1 MRTIFASSALAVW
14 AVTGWAAVASAAS
27 NGKDPSLGKKESSIA
42 PDTSL
47 AGDVSRK
54 KPKEEE
60 ARPAVMYDSFR
71 FQIELQVAGQ
81 RRDQMTTLKKIIS
94 LGSTDKEMPDLI
106 FRYAELA
113 WEESRYLFFEAN
125 RRDDDF
131 VNAKN
136 RGDQAGMQ
144 KATAEKA
151 DFQKQ
156 SDMWQ
161 AEAVNRYKEI
171 VRKYPKYQRMD
182 EVLYFLGHNLWD
194 QSKEQEALGIYK
206 LLVVR
211 YPQSKYVADAYLA
224 FGEYYFDNS
233 KGQRLPLLKALAA
246 YKKASSFPENKVY
259 LYAIYKQG
267 WCNYNLGDFAAAIDL
282 FKSVILYAD
291 LASSVTNGNKL
302 KLAKDARKDYV
313 LTYSRDSRLFNPL
326 GAKDN
331 FLKVGGQENYWGM
344 LKGLAGLY
352 FDDGKDKESVLTY
365 RQLIRDRPL
374 SPEAPFFQAR
384 IVDATMRVGHKK
396 LTADQAKILVEIM
409 QQVLQGGMAKTDED
423 KKELAQAKDLAE
435 RTLSNLAVSWHNE
448 GKKTRDEET
457 FALDNQIYADYLA
470 LFPDNPKA
478 YSLHF
483 YHGELLY
490 DQLQDYAAAAK
501 EYDWVMAQDGAKID
515 KHQKPGKWF
524 GKASED
530 AVYAWEEVAKAAGA
544 KTPPPAKSTTPQPIP
559 ASQQGLV
566 DACARYVKYFPNGPK
581 VVEVNYKAARI
592 LYAYNHFAEAVK
604 SFLDIALNHPDSEV
618 ASYSANLVLDS
629 YNLLGDIQKVYDLS
643 GKFLGMPKLAKG
655 KFRDDLIKI
664 HEEAGFKR
672 PELEEKA
679 GRFEEAAKMY
689 LRIAADYPKGGRADQ
704 AVWNASV
711 DFYKAGDF
719 EASIKARKQIIAN
732 YAQSPLMPKALFS
745 NAQSFEGTADFAQA
759 ATAYEKYAA
768 DYEKQATTSKH
779 SFHKHGEAA
788 ETPGPVFEQTKAQQ
802 ALINA
807 AVYRVGLRQHAAA
820 IKDREAYLKL
830 WPVSK
835 RAIGSDPSEQV
846 FASMADVYEEQGRL
860 ALAIKQLEEH
870 SKHVSRDA
878 DAYLKVQGRIIK
890 LYERS
895 HNEKI
900 ARKLQKDVLDFYK
913 HYSRSHL
920 SPEALDVVAQAS
932 YLENEPVFDAF
943 EGQRLHLPEKQL
955 MKDVKAKATALIS
968 VQDAFTKTVK
978 LGSADPA
985 ICSLWRIGL
994 AYQKFAQSLYDAPVP
1009 PAYRKPELI
1018 DAYKDALAQKAMPA
1032 ESKAKELYAS
1042 AVAKSREL
1050 GIYNDCASK
1059 ALTGLKKYDPAN
1071 FGDVPETVVP
1081 IVPPS
1086 APTAMPAG
1094 LLAKVDNTPSA
1105 AATPPP
1111 GSTAPPSAA
1120 PAPSTAPGQD
1130 NGPSQENG
1138 PPPSPA
1144 AQDAP
1149 PAESSAPPAPATS
1162 EPALPAP
1169 AAASPAPSGDQEP
1182 AN

>member
-1 MRTIFASSALAVW
+1 MV
-14 AVTGWAAVASAAS
+14 
-27 NGKDPSLGKKESSIA
+27 
-42 PDTSL
+42 
-47 AGDVSRK
+47 
-54 KPKEEE
+54 
-60 ARPAVMYDSFR
+60 
-71 FQIELQVAGQ
+71 
-81 RRDQMTTLKKIIS
+81 TLKKIIS

-113 WEESRYLFFEAN
+113 WEESRYCFFETN
-125 RRDDDF
+125 RTDDDF
-131 VNAKN
+131 IKAKN
-136 RGDQAGMQ
+136 AGDQAGMA
-144 KATAEKA
+144 KATADKA
-151 DFQKQ
+151 EFQKK
-156 SDMWQ
+156 SDFWQ
-161 AEAVNRYKEI
+161 AEAINRYKEI

-194 QSKEQEALGIYK
+194 QGQEQEALGIYK

-224 FGEYYFDNS
+224 FGEYYFNNS
-233 KGQRLPLLKALAA
+233 KGQRPPLLKGLAA
-246 YKKASSFPENKVY
+246 YKKAASFPENKVY
-259 LYAIYKQG
+259 LYAHLQAGLVQLQPRRFRRCSSI
-267 WCNYNLGDFAAAIDL
+267 C
-282 FKSVILYAD
+282 SRRVILYAD
-291 LASSVTNGNKL
+291 LASSVPT
-302 KLAKDARKDYV
+302 ATSSSSPRTPAR
-313 LTYSRDSRLFNPL
+313 TTSSPTAATAGSSTRWRPRTTSSRSAPRRTT
-326 GAKDN
+326 GA
-331 FLKVGGQENYWGM
+331 M

-352 FDDGKDKESVLTY
+352 FDDGKDKEAVLTY

-396 LTADQAKILVEIM
+396 LTADQAKILVHDHAAGRAGRHG
-409 QQVLQGGMAKTDED
+409 QDRGRQ
-423 KKELAQAKDLAE
+423 KELAQAKDLAE

-457 FALDNQIYADYLA
+457 FALDNQIYADYLT

-490 DQLQDYAAAAK
+490 DQLQDFAGAAK
-501 EYDWVMAQDGAKID
+501 EYDWVMAQDGEKIE
-515 KHQKPGKWF
+515 KQKKPGKWF

-544 KTPPPAKSTTPQPIP
+544 KVPPPAKSTTQQPIP
-559 ASQQGLV
+559 AAQQGLV

-592 LYAYNHFAEAVK
+592 LYAYNHFVEAVK
-604 SFLDIALNHPDSEV
+604 SFLDIAVNHPDSDV

-629 YNLLGDIQKVYDLS
+629 YNLLGDVQKVYDLS

-672 PELEEKA
+672 PEIEEKA
-679 GRFEEAAKMY
+679 GRFEDAAKMY
-689 LRIAADYPKGGRADQ
+689 LRIAADYPKGGKADQ

-719 EASIKARKQIIAN
+719 ESSIKARKQIIAS
-732 YAQSPLMPKALFS
+732 YSQSPLMPKALFS
-745 NAQSFEGTADFAQA
+745 NAQSFEATADFAQA

-768 DYEKQATTSKH
+768 DYEKQATGSKH
-779 SFHKHGEAA
+779 ASHKHGQAP
-788 ETPGPVFEQTKAQQ
+788 ETPGPVFEQIKAQQ

-807 AVYRVGLRQHAAA
+807 AVYRVGLRQHGAA
-820 IKDREAYLKL
+820 IKDRESYLRL

-846 FASMADVYEEQGRL
+846 FASMADVYEEQGKL
-860 ALAIKQLEEH
+860 GLAIKQLEEH
-870 SKHVSRDA
+870 AKHVSRDA
-878 DAYLKVQGRIIK
+878 DAYLKVQGRVIK

-913 HYSRSHL
+913 HYGRSHF
-920 SPEALDVVAQAS
+920 SPDALDVVAQAS
-932 YLENEPVFDAF
+932 YLENQPVFDAF

-955 MKDVKAKATALIS
+955 IKDVKAKAAALLS

-994 AYQKFAQSLYDAPVP
+994 AYQKFAQSVYDAPIP
-1009 PAYRKPELI
+1009 PEFRKNEQLVE
-1018 DAYKDALAQKAMPA
+1018 AYKDALAQKYSMPA
-1032 ESKAKELYAS
+1032 ESKAKELYAN
-1042 AVAKSREL
+1042 AVAKAREL

-1059 ALTGLKKYDPAN
+1059 ALLGLKKYDPAN
-1071 FGDVPETVVP
+1071 YGDVPETVIPVAS
-1081 IVPPS
+1081 S
-1086 APTAMPAG
+1086 AAPAGMPAG
-1094 LLAKVDNTPSA
+1094 LLAKVDTSHA
-1105 AATPPP
+1105 AAIPATSTPE
-1111 GSTAPPSAA
+1111 GTAPPSPGATPPSAQEPSPQAA
-1120 PAPSTAPGQD
+1120 PA
-1130 NGPSQENG
+1130 
-1138 PPPSPA
+1138 A
-1144 AQDAP
+1144 ADTP
-1149 PAESSAPPAPATS
+1149 PAEPAP
-1162 EPALPAP
+1162 EPAP
-1169 AAASPAPSGDQEP
+1169 AAAPETGSAPPPPAANPSPNTNQEP